1 MFNQEILFI
10 SENFIF
16 DIFENWEKIIVV
28 EDGERCLL
36 QSIYSNGLT
45 FDNLKTPQYFEKKKV
60 REIKKKSIFLHIN
73 LVVHRSTS
81 RRKYGNYWLCMQSI
95 VWSMKI
101 VRCKISHSRN
111 QHKII
116 REKKQIS
123 RTIPIDKLYCLHLI
137 KAYEMKWRNI
147 DFNSK
152 EILPNLVL
160 APYKM
165 KRLEHLHR
173 LALDLRSFLE
183 ILVHTIF
190 RNIQQRAIAN
200 VWALEVTVCV
210 CVCMAP
216 WFAELCNS
224 TEIII
229 TRRRREKNK
238 LKNMINNDCYN
249 RNLLLKNCVLYW
261 KMMPIKAC
269 N

>member
-28 EDGERCLL
+28 EDGEICLL

-111 QHKII
+111 PNYSRKETNLTDNSN
-116 REKKQIS
+116 RQIG
-123 RTIPIDKLYCLHLI
+123 IACILLKL
-137 KAYEMKWRNI
+137 MKWNE
-147 DFNSK
+147 
-152 EILPNLVL
+152 EILTLIPRKS
-160 APYKM
+160 YQ
-165 KRLEHLHR
+165 
-173 LALDLRSFLE
+173 
-183 ILVHTIF
+183 ILF
-190 RNIQQRAIAN
+190 
-200 VWALEVTVCV
+200 
-210 CVCMAP
+210 
-216 WFAELCNS
+216 
-224 TEIII
+224 
-229 TRRRREKNK
+229 
-238 LKNMINNDCYN
+238 
-249 RNLLLKNCVLYW
+249 
-261 KMMPIKAC
+261 
-269 N
+269 